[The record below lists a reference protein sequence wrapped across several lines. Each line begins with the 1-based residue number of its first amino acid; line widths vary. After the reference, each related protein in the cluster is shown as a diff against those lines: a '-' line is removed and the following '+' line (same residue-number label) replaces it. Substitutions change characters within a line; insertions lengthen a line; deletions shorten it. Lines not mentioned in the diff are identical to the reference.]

1 MSNRDDDDLPL
12 SKVPPVHEDVRREV
26 EFHLEQRAAELV
38 ARGMSPDAAQ
48 RAAREAFGD
57 REGVEEACRAIESRR
72 RATRRRARR
81 IDEVRADL
89 SLGLRMLRK
98 SPAFTAAAVVTL
110 ALGIGATSAIFSI
123 VNQVLLRPLAFEDSD
138 RLVRI
143 NERHEN
149 GWGNVSWANLLD
161 PQREARSFAV
171 LASYGDGPTTVL
183 GTETPLRVR
192 AAAMSRDY
200 FKVFPTRPVLGRL
213 PRPDEHRFGAPPV
226 AVVSHAFWRDHLGAP
241 ATLEGVRLR
250 MRLEHEVVGVLPP
263 DFDFPTGAQL
273 WLPLELYEQSMSRTS
288 HNYEVVGRL
297 APAIDPAAAEREGT
311 TLMTRMAA
319 AYAPDF
325 DATGLIVTPLQ
336 ESLTA
341 SARTPLLLLLGASVF
356 VLLAACTNLASAM
369 LARGTARQAEIAMRT
384 ALGATRGR
392 IVRQLLTESA
402 VLSMLGLA
410 VGLALAWALLR
421 LHGTFAPEALRQW
434 EVRLDGR
441 VLAFSALCAL
451 LTTLLFGL
459 LPALR
464 LSTSSPSGMLRGG
477 MRASANPGRA
487 LVWRALVAVEVAFA
501 AALLAGS
508 ALLIRSFGN
517 VLESRL
523 GFDPVPATIANVNL
537 PSINYGDSSGTVD
550 AFHARVLAHL
560 RASPEV
566 QAAGFINV
574 APLRGD
580 GISGAV
586 MVESKPPGPRG
597 DFNAYAV
604 YRVVGGDY
612 FAAAGIPVLR
622 GRSFGPGDDRRG
634 PPVVVV
640 SAELARREWPG
651 EDPIGKRLRPAGMDG
666 RDEPWWSVV
675 GVVDDVRTRSRTAP
689 FSEVYYFD
697 GRQRPQHRSRSV
709 TYVVRAAREGVALD
723 PLIRRSVAGADP
735 QVPVEIRPMASLV
748 SGAVA
753 DRAFTVFVLGAFA
766 GIALLLAVVG
776 IYAVVSYSV
785 EQRRREIG
793 VRVALGATPATI
805 WRLIVGGAATA
816 VAPGLVLGAVLAFA
830 DARALGALVY
840 GITPLDPVAL
850 GGAFL
855 LLALAALASALG
867 PAARATRVSPMRA
880 IQTD

>member
-1 MSNRDDDDLPL
+1 MSRRDDDDLPL

-26 EFHLEQRAAELV
+26 EFHLEQRAAELE
-38 ARGMSPDAAQ
+38 AGGMSRDSAQ

-57 REGVEEACRAIESRR
+57 REGVEEACRAIERRR
-72 RATRRRARR
+72 RATRRRARQL
-81 IDEVRADL
+81 DDLRADL

-123 VNQVLLRPLAFEDSD
+123 VDQVLLRPLAFEAPE
-138 RLVRI
+138 RLVSV
-143 NERHEN
+143 NERHEQ
-149 GWGNVSWANLLD
+149 GWGNVTWSNVLD
-161 PQREARSFAV
+161 LQREARSFSS
-171 LASYGDGPTTVL
+171 LASYGDAPTTVL
-183 GTETPLRVR
+183 GTGTPLRVR
-192 AAAMSRDY
+192 AAAVSRDY
-200 FKVFPTRPVLGRL
+200 FRVFPTRAAIGRL
-213 PRPDEHRFGAPPV
+213 PLPDEHRLGAPPV
-226 AVVSHAFWRDHLGAP
+226 AVVSHAFWRDRLGAP
-241 ATLEGVRLR
+241 SSLDGVRLR
-250 MRLEHEVVGVLPP
+250 MRLEHDVVGVLPP
-263 DFDFPTGAQL
+263 DFDFPGGTHI

-297 APAIDPAAAEREGT
+297 AQGVDAAAAEREGT
-311 TLMTRMAA
+311 TLVERMAA

-341 SARTPLLLLLGASVF
+341 NARTPLLLLLGASVF

-369 LARGTARQAEIAMRT
+369 LARGAARQTEIAMRT

-421 LHGTFAPEALRQW
+421 MHGSFAPEALRQW

-441 VLAFSALCAL
+441 VLAFSAACAL
-451 LTTLLFGL
+451 CTTLLFGL

-464 LSTSSPSGMLRGG
+464 LSSSSPSRMLRGG
-477 MRASANPGRA
+477 TRESANPGRA
-487 LVWRALVAVEVAFA
+487 LVWRALVAAEVAFA

-523 GFDPVPATIANVNL
+523 GFDPAPATIANVNL
-537 PSINYGDSSGTVD
+537 PSINYGDSSSAVD
-550 AFHARVLAHL
+550 AFHARVLERL

-566 QAAGFINV
+566 EAAGFVNV
-574 APLRGD
+574 APLRLHGM
-580 GISGAV
+580 SGAM
-586 MVESKPPGPRG
+586 MVESKAPGPRG
-597 DFNAYAV
+597 DFNGHAV

-612 FAAAGIPVLR
+612 FGAAGIALVR
-622 GRSFGPGDDRRG
+622 GRTFGPADDRRAQ
-634 PPVVVV
+634 PVVVV

-666 RDEPWWSVV
+666 PEVGWFTVV
-675 GVVDDVRTRSRTAP
+675 GVVDDVQTRSRTAP

-697 GRQRPQHRSRSV
+697 GRQRPHHRSRSV
-709 TYVVRAAREGVALD
+709 TYVVRAVREGVSLD
-723 PLIRRSVAGADP
+723 ALIRRSIAAVDPEVPAD
-735 QVPVEIRPMASLV
+735 IRPMTSLV
-748 SGAVA
+748 NGAVA
-753 DRAFTVFVLGAFA
+753 DRAFTVLVLGAFA

-793 VRVALGATPATI
+793 VRVALGATPGRI
-805 WRLIVGGAATA
+805 WRLILGGAATA
-816 VAPGLVLGAVLAFA
+816 VAPGLILGAVLAFI
-830 DARALGALVY
+830 DARALAALVY
-840 GITPLDPVAL
+840 GISPLDPVAL
-850 GGAFL
+850 GGAFAV
-855 LLALAALASALG
+855 LAMAALASALA

-880 IQTD
+880 IQSD